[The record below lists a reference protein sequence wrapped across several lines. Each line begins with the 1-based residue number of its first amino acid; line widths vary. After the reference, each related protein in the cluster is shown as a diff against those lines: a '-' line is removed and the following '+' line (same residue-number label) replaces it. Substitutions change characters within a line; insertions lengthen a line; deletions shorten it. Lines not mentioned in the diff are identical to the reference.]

1 MRKSWMGLGAALLW
15 AIAGSAAA
23 ELKIGYVN
31 AAALLQGSPQAEAVQ
46 QRLRGE
52 FAPKRRELEAKQAK
66 IKQMEDELGKNGL
79 MLSEEQRKKR
89 ERDIIEARRD
99 IKYTSD
105 QFEDDLRL
113 RQAEEVGKLR
123 EQLLT
128 AVESFAKKEGYDL
141 ILYEGVIYAAE
152 AVDVTDRVLQ
162 VLKAGAGGG

>member
-31 AAALLQGSPQAEAVQ
+31 AAALLHGL
-46 QRLRGE
+46 RLRGE